1 MDAYDNT
8 GDKYETILDEMY
20 CLTIKFSEDSMCLAA
35 ISLPAPAQA
44 RRTRVWIVDEDELEH
59 LHHVFAD
66 MSCLQ
71 NHDSEIDGHE
81 TIMFAS
87 PQYLHRE
94 ERYPGENGAKG
105 NSPQCPMQPDAD

>member
-8 GDKYETILDEMY
+8 SDKYETIPDEMY
-20 CLTIKFSEDSMCLAA
+20 RLTIKFSEDSMCLAA

-71 NHDSEIDGHE
+71 DHDSQIQGHE
-81 TIMFAS
+81 TIMFAG
-87 PQYLHRE
+87 PQYLH
-94 ERYPGENGAKG
+94 
-105 NSPQCPMQPDAD
+105 